1 MNIRMSKEMYYLGI
15 AKAVAERSTCLKRKY
30 GAVIVKDDEIIACG
44 YNGSPRG
51 EENCNEK
58 GDCPRL
64 NVEHGSNYEICKSV
78 HAEMNAIISAS
89 RKDMLGSVLYLYGEE
104 EGKVILAEPC
114 SICSRLIKN
123 AGIIEVVG
131 SKSITVLDNTHFKM
145 DINKDTYLLV
155 YLETLGGKSIAF
167 FEIIKVEK
175 HIIGCGGRA
184 VYNNTFILPIKYRGI
199 EDFTEVPIQHLEDIG
214 RMIIEVKKDFI
225 YGIVL

>member
-15 AKAVAERSTCLKRKY
+15 AKAVSERSTCLKRKY

-51 EENCNEK
+51 EENCDEK

-89 RKDMLGSVLYLYGEE
+89 RNDMMGSTLYLYGEE

-123 AGIIEVVG
+123 AGIKEVIG
-131 SKSITVLDNTHFKM
+131 SKPITVLDNTHFKM

-167 FEIIKVEK
+167 FEIIKGEK
-175 HIIGCGGRA
+175 HVIGCESRA
-184 VYNNTFILPIKYRGI
+184 IYNNTFILPLKYGGMK
-199 EDFTEVPIQHLEDIG
+199 DFTNVSIRHLEDIG
-214 RMIIEVKKDFI
+214 RMIIEVKKEFI
-225 YGIVL
+225 DGIAP